1 VQFNTYLFACF
12 FAVVLAVHS
21 SPIGWTAKKLALLV
35 GSYVF
40 YAAWDPAFVVL
51 LWGSTVV
58 DWFVARAMMQ
68 TPHARRRKRLLGAS
82 LAFNLGLLGY
92 FKYAGFVQRTLAS
105 LLGAAGVAWTP
116 APLDIVLPIGIS
128 FYTFMTLSYTI
139 DVYLGRSRPA
149 RSFLDY
155 ALYVTFF
162 PHLVSGPIVRATE
175 LVPQFEEPRRATG
188 AQLGW
193 GLAMIALGLFEKVV
207 LADAILAPVA
217 DKVYR
222 PDLAQVATTDAWAGT
237 VSFAGQIF
245 CDFAGYST
253 CAIGVALCLG
263 FALPDNFRA
272 PYAAVGIAEFW
283 RRWHMSLSS
292 WLRDYLYIPLGGN
305 RRGALRTH
313 ANLALTMLIGGLW
326 HGASWT
332 FVAWGG
338 LHGGY
343 LVGERLLR
351 AAVPAS
357 PIWKTTAVQLA
368 LALVTFVLVCFAW
381 VFFRAASFAQA
392 FRILAAMLGF
402 GHGAGHPAWWLGVI
416 PIIGLF
422 AAHWLMRATTLE
434 ATVERA
440 PWLVRSAV
448 LAGAILS
455 LFVFSGIDRAF
466 LYFQF

>member
-1 VQFNTYLFACF
+1 
-12 FAVVLAVHS
+12 
-21 SPIGWTAKKLALLV
+21 
-35 GSYVF
+35 
-40 YAAWDPAFVVL
+40 
-51 LWGSTVV
+51 
-58 DWFVARAMMQ
+58 
-68 TPHARRRKRLLGAS
+68 
-82 LAFNLGLLGY
+82 
-92 FKYAGFVQRTLAS
+92 
-105 LLGAAGVAWTP
+105 
-116 APLDIVLPIGIS
+116 
-128 FYTFMTLSYTI
+128 
-139 DVYLGRSRPA
+139 
-149 RSFLDY
+149 
-155 ALYVTFF
+155 
-162 PHLVSGPIVRATE
+162 
-175 LVPQFEEPRRATG
+175 
-188 AQLGW
+188 
-193 GLAMIALGLFEKVV
+193 
-207 LADAILAPVA
+207 
-217 DKVYR
+217 
-222 PDLAQVATTDAWAGT
+222 
-237 VSFAGQIF
+237 
-245 CDFAGYST
+245 
-253 CAIGVALCLG
+253 
-263 FALPDNFRA
+263 
-272 PYAAVGIAEFW
+272 
-283 RRWHMSLSS
+283 
-292 WLRDYLYIPLGGN
+292 
-305 RRGALRTH
+305 
-313 ANLALTMLIGGLW
+313 MLIGGLW

-440 PWLVRSAV
+440 PWLVRSVV